1 MNTKLPDYI
10 AYRIA
15 RLFKSEPDTLITSM
29 DGLETNLVT
38 GTSKVFLTDRNG
50 IAYTVTVEVE
60 HV

>member
-15 RLFKSEPDTLITSM
+15 RLFKSDPDTLITSV
-29 DGLETNLVT
+29 DGLETNPVT

-50 IAYTVTVEVE
+50 ISYTVIVGVDY
-60 HV
+60 V